1 VLALSPKA
9 LSQEHH
15 TRLNAMN
22 NLASCYVDTGRR
34 EEALKLR
41 EQVLAL
47 RPKVSGPEHPDTLRA
62 MYNLAESYA
71 EAGRRDEAL
80 KLREQ
85 VLALS
90 PKVMGPEDPN
100 TLSAMDAVADSYQ
113 EAGRQEEALKLKEQV
128 LALRRKVLGPE
139 NLDTLT
145 SMNSIALIQAASAD
159 PMLRN
164 GTNAVNLAE
173 RAVAGT
179 QRTNAAFLDTLAA
192 AYAEAGQFDKAV
204 AAQQQAIG
212 LLRSE
217 KEKADYVARLTLY
230 QANKPYRVRTNP

>member
-1 VLALSPKA
+1 
-9 LSQEHH
+9 
-15 TRLNAMN
+15 MN
-22 NLASCYVDTGRR
+22 NLANCYDDAGRR

-41 EQVLAL
+41 EELVAL
-47 RPKVSGPEHPDTLRA
+47 RRKVSGPEDPYTVGA

-90 PKVMGPEDPN
+90 PKVWGSEHPQ

-113 EAGRQEEALKLKEQV
+113 EAGRQAEALKLKEQV
-128 LALRRKVLGPE
+128 LALRLKVLGPE
-139 NLDTLT
+139 NLETLT
-145 SMNSIALIQAASAD
+145 SMNSVALIQAASAD
-159 PMLRN
+159 PVLRN

-173 RAVAGT
+173 TAVAGT

-212 LLRSE
+212 LVRTE
-217 KEKADYVARLTLY
+217 KEKADYAARLTLY
-230 QANKPYRVRTNP
+230 QANKPYRVQTNP